1 MTGKG
6 SFGPEE
12 WQALVRAGTL
22 VGHSIIIADTP
33 RKVKKEFKALT
44 RAFELTAKNYPGN
57 ALIAEVL
64 PEAKKASMVEIDA
77 KAIYS
82 KRDENLAK
90 YLAELHA
97 VGVVLQKADE
107 KESREFKH
115 WLLNIG
121 EATALAVRDEEFA
134 SIGMPGDEISRL
146 ERKVLR
152 NISKELVLI
161 PYVVDIDPIRK

>member
-33 RKVKKEFKALT
+33 RRYRKELRHLRKS
-44 RAFELTAKNYPGN
+44 FELTAKNYPGN
-57 ALIAEVL
+57 KLIAEIL
-64 PEAKKASMVEIDA
+64 PEAKAASMVEIDA
-77 KAIYS
+77 KALYG
-82 KRDENLAK
+82 KRDENMAK
-90 YLAELHA
+90 YLAELHG
-97 VGVVLQKADE
+97 VGVILQRADE

-121 EATALAVRDEEFA
+121 EVTALAVRDEEFA

-161 PYVVDIDPIRK
+161 PYVVDINPIRK